1 LSAAYDLFGDGQTAV
16 KFGAGRYYY
25 IIPSGGGVLD
35 TVNPNGNYSQQY
47 TWNDLNGDLRYQP
60 GEQSGT
66 PIISQVNVST
76 VSFDPDYRRPYTD
89 EYTGGVDHEL
99 LPSVRLS
106 AIYTYRREK
115 NPQASSNPA
124 NPYDT
129 FLTTRPDSGRDGVF
143 GTADD
148 GTFQFYNRNSAAN
161 LVYLTNDLSS
171 LQTYK
176 GLEVTMTKRMSS
188 RWQMLAGY
196 TYSQT
201 RIEGVSVNVN
211 PNALLNADGP
221 VTGQLG
227 DRPHQFK
234 LTGTYITP
242 FYDIGLAGNLNAQS
256 GILLTRQLNTAL
268 TVGGNTTVNVE
279 PLGSYRLDQR
289 TSIDL
294 RAFKTMR
301 FAGSRELEASVDF
314 NNLMNN
320 NIAWDARTLGGTIN
334 LRQNGDPAGTIN
346 TVPQF
351 GSPAQILGPRN
362 IRFNVAFRF

>member
-1 LSAAYDLFGDGQTAV
+1 M
-16 KFGAGRYYY
+16 
-25 IIPSGGGVLD
+25 
-35 TVNPNGNYSQQY
+35 
-47 TWNDLNGDLRYQP
+47 
-60 GEQSGT
+60 
-66 PIISQVNVST
+66 
-76 VSFDPDYRRPYTD
+76 
-89 EYTGGVDHEL
+89 
-99 LPSVRLS
+99 
-106 AIYTYRREK
+106 
-115 NPQASSNPA
+115 
-124 NPYDT
+124 
-129 FLTTRPDSGRDGVF
+129 F

-161 LVYLTNDLSS
+161 LVYLTNDLTS

-176 GLEVTMTKRMSS
+176 GLEISMTKRMSN

-201 RIEGVSVNVN
+201 AHRGRERKRQ
-211 PNALLNADGP
+211 PERALNAAGP
-221 VTGQLG
+221 LTGQLG

-242 FYDIGLAGNLNAQS
+242 FYDIGVAGNLNAQS

-294 RAFKTMR
+294 RAFKTR
-301 FAGSRELEASVDF
+301 AIRRRARARGVGGLQQPDEQQRRVGRPHAGRHHQPAPERRSSRRHQHACRNS
-314 NNLMNN
+314 
-320 NIAWDARTLGGTIN
+320 AR
-334 LRQNGDPAGTIN
+334 P
-346 TVPQF
+346 
-351 GSPAQILGPRN
+351 SQILGPRN